1 MLELLGRDYVIDHCI
16 SRLNLE
22 AEKEL
27 YQMYVTESLKIIME
41 NTALLTKSG
50 KAISNR
56 YVDIL
61 DNMRNPKPEN
71 DIDEQQRAEETIL
84 KIKNRLDML
93 GRQ

>member
-1 MLELLGRDYVIDHCI
+1 MIDHCI

-50 KAISNR
+50 KAIPNR

-84 KIKNRLDML
+84 RIKNRLDML